1 MLNRIIKDL
10 AENFRGDEE
19 VLENLINDIT
29 SEALFISNRRND
41 DFNKN
46 ILNYEISECVKSI
59 YLQRGAEDVSSR
71 SESGVSSSYKNAIEK
86 LRNDIIRNGKRV
98 LP

>member
-1 MLNRIIKDL
+1 MLKIIIKDL

-29 SEALFISNRRND
+29 AQALFISNRKND

-46 ILNYEISECVKSI
+46 ILKTEIINCVKSL

-71 SESGVSSSYKNAIEK
+71 SESGVSSTYSDAIEK
-86 LRNDIIRNGKRV
+86 LRNDIIKNGKRV